1 MGPQTDGGAIS
12 FTKIDARLYLLHMS
26 ADVLSSS
33 SRDVDAS

>member
-12 FTKIDARLYLLHMS
+12 FTKIDIQLYLLHMS
-26 ADVLSSS
+26 ADVLSSY